1 MPVTDCW
8 LQILIAVSVLI
19 GAFGLFVLC
28 HSLAK
33 YFDRAAAPENI
44 TLGIGVALKN
54 LLEIQ
59 LDFHG
64 DKTPN
69 SKKDH
74 NPSQDDGLHLQ

>member
-1 MPVTDCW
+1 MTERC
-8 LQILIAVSVLI
+8 LQILVATSVSI
-19 GAFGLFVLC
+19 GAIGLFFLC
-28 HSLAK
+28 RSLAR

-64 DKTPN
+64 EKTPN

-74 NPSQDDGLHLQ
+74 PSSNDDGLLR